1 MLRKIKKI
9 NIGLIFFLCV
19 FGVGLPPL
27 SIYAQTDDQ
36 NLEQDEPDIEFEKP
50 EIIDAPTIII
60 IFINNI
66 SFKLLTNI
74 ELSEI

>member
-1 MLRKIKKI
+1 MMRKIKKI
-9 NIGLIFFLCV
+9 NIGLIFFICV

-50 EIIDAPTIII
+50 EIIDECENEMQSLEMQRDC
-60 IFINNI
+60 F
-66 SFKLLTNI
+66 
-74 ELSEI
+74 